1 MLKGNIILISKDA
14 LIRENGEKYYL
25 AIGNI
30 DSKNI
35 KKLNLRKG
43 MSLES
48 SIIYSQKSILN
59 YLLEIL
65 DFKIKSL

>member
-1 MLKGNIILISKDA
+1 LTDIDLFEVSVVTFPAYEQTSVSARTKL
-14 LIRENGEKYYL
+14 ENAKE
-25 AIGNI
+25 
-30 DSKNI
+30 

-59 YLLEIL
+59 YLC
-65 DFKIKSL
+65 